1 MRGLG
6 GKKEA
11 GDKEGSVKS
20 MVRSVR
26 RSRKGERGNAMI
38 EFALCMSFLTPLLL
52 GTFNVGMNLGRNLQ
66 VTQLAR
72 NTGHM
77 YVRWVDFSQPASQD
91 LIVRLAQGLNLQ
103 RTGGDGLVIL
113 SQVTVPTEDDC
124 AASSLSAGEC
134 VNQDQAVVIHRV
146 AFGNTSLLTSRFGN
160 PPNAAVDASGSIPPD
175 KYLTDP
181 AVRVPNW
188 TNQLTLKDGEI
199 AYVAEVYVRSPQWSL
214 NGAGGSEGVYA
225 RSIF

>member
-1 MRGLG
+1 M
-6 GKKEA
+6 
-11 GDKEGSVKS
+11 KS

-26 RSRKGERGNAMI
+26 RGRKGERGNAMI

-103 RTGGDGLVIL
+103 RSGGDGLVIL
-113 SQVTVPTEDDC
+113 SQVTVPTEADC
-124 AASSLSAGEC
+124 TASSLSSSEC
-134 VNQDQAVVIHRV
+134 VNRDQAVVIHRV
-146 AFGNTSLLTSRFGN
+146 AFGNTSLLASRFGN
-160 PPNAAVDASGSIPPD
+160 PPHSAIDPSGSISPEE
-175 KYLTDP
+175 YLTDP

-188 TNQLTLKDGEI
+188 TQALTLREGEI
-199 AYVAEVYVRSPQWSL
+199 AYVAEVYVRSPQFSL

-225 RSIF
+225 RSIY

>member
-1 MRGLG
+1 MSRQTEI
-6 GKKEA
+6 KEA
-11 GDKEGSVKS
+11 ALKS

-103 RTGGDGLVIL
+103 RSGGDGLVIL
-113 SQVTVPTEDDC
+113 SQVTVPSVDDC
-124 AASSLSAGEC
+124 TAASLSAGEC

-146 AFGNTSLLTSRFGN
+146 AFGNTSLLASRFGN
-160 PPNAAVDASGSIPPD
+160 PPNSAIDGTGSISPEE
-175 KYLTDP
+175 YLTD
-181 AVRVPNW
+181 AAMRVPDW
-188 TNQLTLKDGEI
+188 TKVLTLKDNEI
-199 AYVAEVYVRSPQWSL
+199 AYVAEVYVRSPNWSL
-214 NGAGGSEGVYA
+214 NGVGGSEGVYA
-225 RSIF
+225 RSIY

>member
-1 MRGLG
+1 
-6 GKKEA
+6 
-11 GDKEGSVKS
+11 
-20 MVRSVR
+20 
-26 RSRKGERGNAMI
+26 MI

-103 RTGGDGLVIL
+103 RSGGDGLVIL
-113 SQVTVPTEDDC
+113 SQVTVPGEDDC
-124 AASSLSAGEC
+124 TASSLGPSEC

-146 AFGNTSLLTSRFGN
+146 AFGNPSLLTSRFGN
-160 PPNAAVDASGSIPPD
+160 PPVSLMDSTGSIPPNL
-175 KYLTDP
+175 YLTDSS
-181 AVRVPNW
+181 VRVPNW
-188 TNQLTLKDGEI
+188 TNVLSLKEGEI

-225 RSIF
+225 RSIY

>member
-1 MRGLG
+1 MSREADS
-6 GKKEA
+6 KEEA
-11 GDKEGSVKS
+11 VKS

-26 RSRKGERGNAMI
+26 RGRKGERGNAMI

-77 YVRWVDFSQPASQD
+77 YVRWVDFTQPASQE

-113 SQVTVPTEDDC
+113 SQVTVPSLEDC
-124 AASSLSAGEC
+124 TAASLSAAAC
-134 VNQDQAVVIHRV
+134 ANLDQAVVIHRV
-146 AFGNTSLLTSRFGN
+146 AFGNLSLLTSRFGN
-160 PPNAAVDASGSIPPD
+160 PPPAAIDATGSISPTI
-175 KYLTDP
+175 YLTDP
-181 AVRVPNW
+181 TVRVPDW
-188 TNQLTLKDGEI
+188 TRVLTLRDNEI
-199 AYVAEVYVRSPQWSL
+199 AYIAEVYVRSPQWSL

-225 RSIF
+225 RSIY

>member
-1 MRGLG
+1 MSKGSN
-6 GKKEA
+6 KEA
-11 GDKEGSVKS
+11 NVRS

-26 RSRKGERGNAMI
+26 RKRGGERGNAMI

-77 YVRWVDFSQPASQD
+77 YVRWVDFSLPASQD
-91 LIVRLAQGLNLQ
+91 LIVRLAHGLNLQ
-103 RTGGDGLVIL
+103 REGGNGVVIL
-113 SQVTVPTEDDC
+113 TQVTVPTLDDC
-124 AASSLSAGEC
+124 TAQSISAGQC
-134 VNQDQAVVIHRV
+134 VNQNEAVAIHRI
-146 AFGNTSLLTSRFGN
+146 AFGNLSLLTSRFGT
-160 PPNAAVDASGSIPPD
+160 PPYNVIDSNGAIPPSE
-175 KYLTDP
+175 YLTNA

-188 TNQLTLKDGEI
+188 SSVLALGVGET
-199 AYVAEVYVRSPQWSL
+199 AYIAEVYVKSPNWSL

-225 RSIF
+225 RAIY

>member
-1 MRGLG
+1 
-6 GKKEA
+6 
-11 GDKEGSVKS
+11 
-20 MVRSVR
+20 
-26 RSRKGERGNAMI
+26 MI

-77 YVRWVDFSQPASQD
+77 YVRWVDFTQPASQD

-103 RTGGDGLVIL
+103 RSGGDGLVIL
-113 SQVTVPTEDDC
+113 SQVTVPTTEDC
-124 AASSLSAGEC
+124 TAASLSSSEC

-146 AFGNTSLLTSRFGN
+146 AFGNASLLTSRFGN
-160 PPNAAVDASGSIPPD
+160 PPPAAIDSTGSISPTV
-175 KYLTDP
+175 YLTNS

-188 TNQLTLKDGEI
+188 TNVLTLNDGEV
-199 AYVAEVYVRSPQWSL
+199 AYVAEVYVKSPQWSL

-225 RSIF
+225 RSIY

>member
-1 MRGLG
+1 MRE
-6 GKKEA
+6 KAEI
-11 GDKEGSVKS
+11 KEGTVKS
-20 MVRSVR
+20 MVGSVR
-26 RSRKGERGNAMI
+26 RNRKGERGNAMI

-77 YVRWVDFSQPASQD
+77 YVRWVDFTQPASQD

-103 RTGGDGLVIL
+103 RSGGDGLVIL
-113 SQVTVPTEDDC
+113 SQVTVPNADDC
-124 AASSLSAGEC
+124 TAASLSPSMC
-134 VNQDQAVVIHRV
+134 TNRDQAVVIHRV
-146 AFGNTSLLTSRFGN
+146 TFGNTSLLTSRFGN
-160 PPNAAVDASGSIPPD
+160 PPGSAIDATGSISPEV
-175 KYLTDP
+175 YLTNP
-181 AVRVPNW
+181 AVRVPNS
-188 TNQLTLKDGEI
+188 TSALTLKDHEI

-225 RSIF
+225 RSIY

>member
-1 MRGLG
+1 VR
-6 GKKEA
+6 
-11 GDKEGSVKS
+11 S

-103 RTGGDGLVIL
+103 RSGGDGLVIL
-113 SQVTVPTEDDC
+113 SQVTVPSADDC
-124 AASSLSAGEC
+124 TAASLSPSEC

-146 AFGNTSLLTSRFGN
+146 AFGNTSLMLSRFGN
-160 PPNAAVDASGSIPPD
+160 PPPSAIDASGSISPTQ
-175 KYLTDP
+175 YLTN
-181 AVRVPNW
+181 AAIRVPDW
-188 TNQLTLKDGEI
+188 TSVLTLRDNEI
-199 AYVAEVYVRSPQWSL
+199 AYIAEVYVRSPQWSL
-214 NGAGGSEGVYA
+214 NGVGGSEGVYA
-225 RSIF
+225 RSIY

>member
-1 MRGLG
+1 
-6 GKKEA
+6 
-11 GDKEGSVKS
+11 
-20 MVRSVR
+20 
-26 RSRKGERGNAMI
+26 MI

-77 YVRWVDFSQPASQD
+77 YVRWVDFTQPASQD
-91 LIVRLAQGLNLQ
+91 LIVRLAQGLNL
-103 RTGGDGLVIL
+103 RRSGGDGVVIL
-113 SQVTVPTEDDC
+113 SQVTVPTLADC
-124 AASSLSAGEC
+124 TAASLSASDC

-146 AFGNTSLLTSRFGN
+146 AFGNLSLLTSRFGN
-160 PPNAAVDASGSIPPD
+160 PPPTAIDATGSISPSV
-175 KYLTDP
+175 YLTNP
-181 AVRVPNW
+181 AVRVPHW
-188 TNQLTLKDGEI
+188 ATMLTLRDNEI